1 MTPTDRDSQDDT
13 VPFDV
18 SGTVPSGHH
27 YWAKLDTKI
36 HSGHDT
42 WYGPNDEVNRYGA
55 WEYPTGVPYMV
66 ILP

>member
-1 MTPTDRDSQDDT
+1 M
-13 VPFDV
+13 PFDV